1 MSFFDTLCNPDTCSG
16 GSEETELGPEEQ
28 GHQYFESGNYVAA
41 ASIWID
47 MVEHYTTPKM
57 GRFPPPAASA
67 LSARTWLRLG
77 LSLEAADSE
86 ELILCPNATE
96 KADRWL
102 TDGDTGEP
110 TAPGRRSG
118 GAVSIKRCRPSWRS
132 A

>member
-77 LSLEAADSE
+77 LSLEAHE
-86 ELILCPNATE
+86 EQ
-96 KADRWL
+96 K
-102 TDGDTGEP
+102 
-110 TAPGRRSG
+110 
-118 GAVSIKRCRPSWRS
+118 GAEAMELAYIRDFTSHSTNLVARLRKRGVRE
-132 A
+132 